1 MKIIINDKNLGIDI
15 MEIVD
20 IPNVNEHFKNLSS
33 AQWQKIK
40 SILMVLR
47 CLMITA
53 KSLYKWVATNSEKEG
68 KNMKTTKNKCV

>member
-33 AQWQKIK
+33 GQRQKIK
-40 SILMVLR
+40 EHFNGFEVFDDSG
-47 CLMITA
+47 
-53 KSLYKWVATNSEKEG
+53 KSLYKWEK
-68 KNMKTTKNKCV
+68 K

>member
-33 AQWQKIK
+33 EQWQKIK
-40 SILMVLR
+40 KHLNDFEVFDDSG
-47 CLMITA
+47 
-53 KSLYKWVATNSEKEG
+53 KSLYKWVN
-68 KNMKTTKNKCV
+68 

>member
-33 AQWQKIK
+33 DQRQKIK
-40 SILMVLR
+40 EHFNGFEVFDDNG
-47 CLMITA
+47 
-53 KSLYKWVATNSEKEG
+53 KSLYKWEKEEI
-68 KNMKTTKNKCV
+68 KNG

>member
-20 IPNVNEHFKNLSS
+20 IPNVNKHFKNLSS
-33 AQWQKIK
+33 EQWQKLK

-47 CLMITA
+47 CLTITVQVFINGLIKPNLCQA
-53 KSLYKWVATNSEKEG
+53 ARH
-68 KNMKTTKNKCV
+68 

>member
-33 AQWQKIK
+33 EQWQKIK
-40 SILMVLR
+40 KHFNAFEVFDDSG
-47 CLMITA
+47 T
-53 KSLYKWVATNSEKEG
+53 SLYKWVN
-68 KNMKTTKNKCV
+68 